1 MPLVDADEDEDDD
14 SGESDLSDDENEEK
28 DEKAGDEDSDAE
40 DEDEF
45 SDEMDDEETIT
56 DKLRMKIH
64 EALGDSAALT
74 DTVRLTL
81 SFLTVIFVYPCD
93 SFVYLGEN
101 RNQLILMTFLTAKW
115 RVWTKPWAQPSKSS
129 ARPVPSRRITA
140 NCPKTR

>member
-1 MPLVDADEDEDDD
+1 MPLVDADEDDDD
-14 SGESDLSDDENEEK
+14 SEESDLSDDENEEK
-28 DEKAGDEDSDAE
+28 EENAGDEDSDAE

-93 SFVYLGEN
+93 SLFIWGN
-101 RNQLILMTFLTAKW
+101 
-115 RVWTKPWAQPSKSS
+115 
-129 ARPVPSRRITA
+129 
-140 NCPKTR
+140 